1 MSIYTAPSTS
11 FIDTFMHAAKYRDQ
25 RTDASNK
32 QMLEGVGNLV
42 KGSADAYKW
51 QQRKNILDKKDEMQK
66 RIDELLA
73 ERERLASGQDYAGS
87 SRNFDAIIN
96 GLDWNLLPHQYVN
109 DNLKGV
115 F

>member
-1 MSIYTAPSTS
+1 MSIYTAPTLS
-11 FIDTFMHAAKYRDQ
+11 FIDTFANAARYRDA
-25 RTDASNK
+25 RTDAANK
-32 QMLEGVGNLV
+32 QLMDGMGDIV
-42 KGSADAYKW
+42 KGSVDAYKW
-51 QQRKNILDKKDEMQK
+51 QQRKNILDNKDAIQK

-87 SRNFDAIIN
+87 SRNFDSIMN

-109 DNLKGV
+109 DNLKGG

>member
-11 FIDTFMHAAKYRDQ
+11 FIDTFMNAAKYRDQ
-25 RTDASNK
+25 RTADENK
-32 QMLEGVGNLV
+32 QMMEGIGNLA
-42 KGSADAYKW
+42 KGGVDAYKW
-51 QQRKNILDKKDEMQK
+51 QQRKNILDNKDAIQK

-87 SRNFDAIIN
+87 SRNFDAIMN
-96 GLDWNLLPHQYVN
+96 GLDWNLMPHQYS
-109 DNLKGV
+109 DDKLKGV

>member
-11 FIDTFMHAAKYRDQ
+11 FIDTFMNAAKYRDA
-25 RTDASNK
+25 RTEAANK
-32 QMLEGVGNLV
+32 QMMEGVGNLV
-42 KGSADAYKW
+42 KGGANAYMW
-51 QQRKNILDKKDEMQK
+51 QQRKNILDNKDAIQK

-87 SRNFDAIIN
+87 SRNFDAIMN
-96 GLDWNLLPHQYVN
+96 GLDWNLLPRQYVN
-109 DNLKGV
+109 DNLKGG